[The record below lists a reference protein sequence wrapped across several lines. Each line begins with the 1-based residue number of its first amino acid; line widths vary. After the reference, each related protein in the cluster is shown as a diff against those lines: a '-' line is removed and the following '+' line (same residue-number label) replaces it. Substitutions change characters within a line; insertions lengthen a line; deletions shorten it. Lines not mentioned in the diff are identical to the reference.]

1 MITDFEEP
9 TGHVEDET
17 LFDCEFC
24 SIDDVINKVIIYT
37 GVTERQTENG
47 LRTLIACEDGQ
58 GWRSAFWTESK
69 KLKSVVHDP
78 ERIWPFRAVI
88 KVVRMKEFT
97 GFKFCSPSA
106 PITQEDS
113 ENFQFYQRN
122 KFRRR

>member
-58 GWRSAFWTESK
+58 GWRSAFWRPTAS
-69 KLKSVVHDP
+69 SMP
-78 ERIWPFRAVI
+78 PPSSSGAPPAA
-88 KVVRMKEFT
+88 
-97 GFKFCSPSA
+97 SPS
-106 PITQEDS
+106 
-113 ENFQFYQRN
+113 
-122 KFRRR
+122 